1 MSNKISKAIGFLR
14 KLHNL
19 TKASTY
25 NISAYVNITR
35 FIRPYLEY
43 GDIIYDQASNSSFY
57 EKLESIWC
65 NAALDL
71 TGAIKESSKEKLYQ
85 DLSLESLQLR
95 RWYRR
100 LYCFNRI
107 YNKQTHDY
115 LSELTS
121 IRNKMYQ
128 TIDVVYIPFL
138 GFKYFF
144 WKYIFPKN

>member
-1 MSNKISKAIGFLR
+1 MSNKISKAIGLLW

-25 NISAYVNITR
+25 NISTYANITR

-43 GDIIYDQASNSSFY
+43 GDIIYDQASNLSFY

-71 TGAIKESSKEKLYQ
+71 TGAIKESSREKLYQ
-85 DLSLESLQLR
+85 DLGLESLQLR
-95 RWYRR
+95 RWHRR

-128 TIDVVYIPFL
+128 TIDVVYIPLLFL
-138 GFKYFF
+138 KTR
-144 WKYIFPKN
+144 